1 MTSREVVHDIITR
14 HSTPTVA
21 PSREV
26 FLQAKHSHVKTI
38 YIASLSILILSKTYP
53 SQKKLPLDM
62 QGFWLV
68 GLFCQKVTN
77 IIDPYFQY
85 FSSSSNALITITK

>member
-26 FLQAKHSHVKTI
+26 FLQAKHSHMKTI
-38 YIASLSILILSKTYP
+38 YIYSKSEYTNTQQDLLVPKKITSRHARFLASGFV
-53 SQKKLPLDM
+53 LP
-62 QGFWLV
+62 
-68 GLFCQKVTN
+68 K
-77 IIDPYFQY
+77 
-85 FSSSSNALITITK
+85 SN

>member
-1 MTSREVVHDIITR
+1 
-14 HSTPTVA
+14 
-21 PSREV
+21 
-26 FLQAKHSHVKTI
+26 
-38 YIASLSILILSKTYP
+38 
-53 SQKKLPLDM
+53 M